1 MQNIPESVKIGL
13 ISFLADLPVEI
24 LSKEWQAIQLA
35 ISMITTPSSFKK
47 GVHVYLDS
55 YNGARE
61 PGCYNI
67 SEMTIKI
74 WPHKIQMRR
83 IHREYVSGTD
93 IDVNQTYRYIY
104 PNDKYS
110 VSDFNKVMSDMDDLF
125 NGNYSQDE
133 SDYSG
138 HYSIAANFKVKTNV
152 K

>member
-13 ISFLADLPVEI
+13 ISFLADLPVEK

-67 SEMTIKI
+67 SEMSIKI

-138 HYSIAANFKVKTNV
+138 RYSIAANFKVKTNV